1 MQRRGGVKRVTVSGF
16 KSFAERS
23 TFTLSDGITGI
34 VGPNGSG
41 KSNVIDAVR
50 WVMGEQNA
58 KLLRGERV
66 TDVIFAGSQKRQA
79 VAMAEVSLTFDNTD
93 GQLSSD
99 YESEITL
106 TRRIYL
112 DGHKEQL
119 INKTACRLRD
129 LTEFFTVSDLSSK
142 SYSLIQQGQVERI
155 LNAKPEDIREII
167 EEAAGTIIFRKR
179 SSETEKKLANTN
191 NNLARVDDLLTEL
204 SRQKSA
210 LSEQV
215 ASAKHWQTIT
225 AEYETVQQQLI
236 VYQYRQCLREADLL
250 ERQLRLETKVETDG
264 YRQLRDYQDQRN
276 KLHRQLNDHDPQVT
290 EIENAITYLEKN
302 LAEIET
308 QLVKL
313 KVSKENAQQRLTT
326 LAVDIEEAEQLSSD
340 LETEVQGLQKRRAGL
355 TEQLAR
361 LNSEQQTV
369 QQRLAKID
377 GSASELVL
385 KEEEFREEIASL
397 TKANNSRQVSLEFL
411 QRGREKIVSTIDK
424 LQSRLDVVSGRCQE
438 LQEQERRLQREIDSK
453 QSGLGGELNKKQR
466 LEQAIE
472 QLTVANDELLSNRDR
487 LKEQYFARKARY
499 DSASAEID
507 SDRAQFLVAE
517 DQKLGLVGEYLRFAD
532 NVDELPTPMVKAV
545 ERWAERVV
553 VDNLAEFASF
563 GRLADSDRDIALVI
577 ASCRLVDERQVDE
590 WRRRFALSPLTDY
603 LAIDRQLPVSVVSRV
618 LNVLHVTFDL
628 QMPEEL
634 SATMPDGVVLF
645 TPQGGWLTRGGE
657 ATVAARRGK
666 PGMISR
672 QRVVDELQLEL
683 KVSQDELTAVQAT
696 LDANSAQKASHILE
710 VKTIA
715 DSVQGEN
722 QQLAKILANYQT
734 VAQQLAQ
741 EQQLVKEV
749 EGQQKEQQHEL
760 AVIGDNIDAE
770 RQTQQSLTVELRE
783 LEQDFA
789 DIKASYADYQQQR
802 QGLADRDNSL
812 QVQIVKIGAEVEA
825 LNKEIQLKTN
835 SLDNEQQRL
844 LRYYSERDL
853 FTADI
858 EQADSDRQRYRQAS
872 EELVRTREEKSVQ
885 LLTKREGNQ
894 KIILELKKVETN
906 VAECQREQDAMQKS
920 IYLKTADKDRID
932 KKRQELEEQA
942 TEFAGLELDNYPLAD
957 GIVVEELL
965 AKRQKLKETL
975 AELGAVNMLAL
986 EEYDKLVAR
995 EEFVVQ
1001 QRQEL
1006 CDSIDLLRQAM
1017 TEIEQTS
1024 VKRFNEVFAQVA
1036 KEFEVL
1042 FPVLFPK
1049 GQATLVIDNVDD
1061 PLSSGVQVMVQL
1073 PGKKR
1078 QHMNLFSGGEKA
1090 LTAISLIFSL
1100 LKTKPTPFCFLDE
1113 VDAALDEANVARFN
1127 RVLQQLSR
1135 EFQFVIV
1142 THNRKTMEV
1151 FDRIYGVTMQE
1162 PGVSKVVGID
1172 FDKTLPTVLRK
1183 ESVAEASP

>member
-1 MQRRGGVKRVTVSGF
+1 MQRRGGVKRVTLSGF

-23 TFTLSDGITGI
+23 TFSFTERVTGI

-58 KLLRGERV
+58 KLLRGERA
-66 TDVIFAGSQKRQA
+66 TDIIFAGSQKRQS

-93 GQLSSD
+93 GLLSAD

-129 LTEFFTVSDLSSK
+129 LNEFFTISDLSSK

-167 EEAAGTIIFRKR
+167 EEAAGTIIFRR
-179 SSETEKKLANTN
+179 RRAETEKKLENTN
-191 NNLARVDDLLTEL
+191 NNLARVEDLLTEL

-215 ASAKHWQTIT
+215 ASAKRWQTLT
-225 AEYETVQQQLI
+225 TEYETVQQQIL
-236 VYQYRQCLREADLL
+236 VYQYRQCLQEAAVL
-250 ERQLRLETKVETDG
+250 ERELRLETKVETDA
-264 YRQLRDYQDQRN
+264 YRQLRQYQEQRN
-276 KLHRQLNDHDPQVT
+276 KLQRQLNDHDPQVT
-290 EIENAITYLEKN
+290 EIENAITYLDKN

-313 KVSKENAQQRLTT
+313 QVTKENAQQRLTT
-326 LAVDIEEAEQLSSD
+326 LAVDIEEAEQLSND
-340 LETEVQGLQKRRAGL
+340 LETEMQDLQKQHARL
-355 TEQLAR
+355 SEQLVS
-361 LNSEQQTV
+361 LNDDQQAV
-369 QQRLAKID
+369 NQQIVKID
-377 GSASELVL
+377 SSASEIVL
-385 KEEEFREEIASL
+385 KEEEFREEIANL

-411 QRGREKIVSTIDK
+411 QRGRDKIEGTIAK
-424 LQSRLDVVSGRCQE
+424 LQSRIDVAGERCRAVEEQDRQLQQE
-438 LQEQERRLQREIDSK
+438 INNK
-453 QSGLGGELNKKQR
+453 QSGLGSELSRKQG

-472 QLTVANDELLSNRDR
+472 QLIVANDGLLGDRDR
-487 LKEQYFARKARY
+487 LKEQYFASKARY

-507 SDRAQFLVAE
+507 SDRVQLLATGEQ
-517 DQKLGLVGEYLRFAD
+517 QLVGDYLRFAD
-532 NVDELPTPMVKAV
+532 NVDELPTKMVKAV
-545 ERWAERVV
+545 ERWTERLV
-553 VDNLAEFASF
+553 VDDLAEFAAFS
-563 GRLADSDRDIALVI
+563 RLADSDRQIALVI
-577 ASCRLVDERQVDE
+577 ASCRLVDDRQVSE
-590 WRRRFALSPLTDY
+590 WRQRFALVPLTDY
-603 LAIDRQLPVSVVSRV
+603 LVIDRRLPASIVSRV

-657 ATVAARRGK
+657 ATIAAARGK
-666 PGMISR
+666 QGLISR
-672 QRVVDELQLEL
+672 QRLLDNLQQEV
-683 KVSQDELTAVQAT
+683 KVNQDELTAVQAT
-696 LDANSAQKASHILE
+696 LDANSAQKATHVLE
-710 VKTIA
+710 VKSIT
-715 DSVQGEN
+715 DSMQGGN
-722 QQLAKILANYQT
+722 QQLTKMLGEYQT
-734 VAQQLAQ
+734 VTQKLAQ
-741 EQQLVKEV
+741 EQQLVKEL
-749 EGQQKEQQHEL
+749 EGQKAEQQHEL
-760 AVIGDNIDAE
+760 AVISDNIDNE
-770 RQTQQSLTVELRE
+770 QKVQQSLAVELRE

-789 DIKASYADYQQQR
+789 DIKTGYADYQRQR
-802 QGLADRDNSL
+802 QGLETRANSL
-812 QVQIVKIGAEVEA
+812 QVQIVKISAELEA
-825 LNKEIQLKTN
+825 LGKEIRMKTN

-858 EQADSDRQRYRQAS
+858 EQADGDRQRYRQAS
-872 EELVRTREEKSVQ
+872 EELIRTREKKSAQ
-885 LLTKREGNQ
+885 LLTKKEDSQR
-894 KIILELKKVETN
+894 IVLELKKVETS
-906 VAECQREQDAMQKS
+906 VAKCQRQQGTMQKS
-920 IYLKTADKDRID
+920 IYLKTADKERID
-932 KKRQELEEQA
+932 KKLSELEEQA
-942 TEFAGLELDNYPLAD
+942 TEFAGFELDNYPLAD
-957 GIVVEELL
+957 DVVIGELL

-995 EEFVVQ
+995 EEFIVQ

-1006 CDSIDLLRQAM
+1006 LDSIDLLRQAV

-1024 VKRFNEVFAQVA
+1024 VKRFNAVFAQVA
-1036 KEFEVL
+1036 REFEML

-1049 GQATLVIDNVDD
+1049 GQATLVIDNTDQ
-1061 PLSSGVQVMVQL
+1061 PLTSGVQVMVQL

-1113 VDAALDEANVARFN
+1113 VDAALDEANIARFN
-1127 RVLQQLSR
+1127 RVLQELSHD
-1135 EFQFVIV
+1135 FQFVIV

-1172 FDKTLPTVLRK
+1172 FDKTLPAPLRK
-1183 ESVAEASP
+1183 EADGR

>member
-1 MQRRGGVKRVTVSGF
+1 MQRRGGVKRVTLNGF

-23 TFTLSDGITGI
+23 TFNFTDRVTGI

-58 KLLRGERV
+58 KLLRGERA
-66 TDVIFAGSQKRQA
+66 TDIIFAGSQKRQS

-93 GQLSSD
+93 NLLSSD

-129 LTEFFTVSDLSSK
+129 LHDFFTVSDLSSK

-167 EEAAGTIIFRKR
+167 EEAAGTIIFRR
-179 SSETEKKLANTN
+179 RRAETEKKLENTN
-191 NNLARVDDLLTEL
+191 NNLARIEDLLTEIN
-204 SRQKSA
+204 RQKSA
-210 LSEQV
+210 LTEQV
-215 ASAKHWQTIT
+215 ASAKRWQTLT
-225 AEYETVQQQLI
+225 AEYQTVQQQII
-236 VYQYRQCLREADLL
+236 VYQYRQYLQESAVL
-250 ERQLRLETKVETDG
+250 ERELRLETKVETDS
-264 YRQLRDYQDQRN
+264 YRQLRQYQEQRN
-276 KLHRQLNDHDPQVT
+276 KLQRQLTDHDPQVT
-290 EIENAITYLEKN
+290 EIENTISYLEKN

-313 KVSKENAQQRLTT
+313 GVTKENAQQRLTT
-326 LAVDIEEAEQLSSD
+326 LAVDIEETEQLNND
-340 LETEVQGLQKRRAGL
+340 LETEVQELQERQTKL

-361 LNSEQQTV
+361 LNNDQHTIEQQ
-369 QQRLAKID
+369 LAKID
-377 GSASELVL
+377 NSASEIVL

-397 TKANNSRQVSLEFL
+397 TKVNNSRQVSLEFL
-411 QRGREKIVSTIDK
+411 QRGRDKIVATIEK
-424 LQSRLDVVSGRCQE
+424 LQSRIDVVSDSCQE
-438 LQEQERRLQREIDSK
+438 IKKQERHLQQKIDNK
-453 QSGLGGELNKKQR
+453 QSGLGSELNRKQG

-472 QLTVANDELLSNRDR
+472 QLTVANDELSGERDR
-487 LKEQYFARKARY
+487 LKEQYFTHKARY

-507 SDRAQFLVAE
+507 DDRSKFSVLEGQHLI
-517 DQKLGLVGEYLRFAD
+517 GEYLRFAD
-532 NVDELPTPMVKAV
+532 NIDELPTQMVKAI
-545 ERWAERVV
+545 ERWTERLVV
-553 VDNLAEFASF
+553 NDLAEFAQFS
-563 GRLADSDRDIALVI
+563 RLADSDYEIALVI
-577 ASCRLVDERQVDE
+577 ASCRLVDDCKVNE
-590 WRRRFALSPLTDY
+590 WQQRFTLAPLTDY
-603 LAIDRQLPVSVVSRV
+603 LVIDQRLPASVIGKV
-618 LNVLHVTFDL
+618 LKPLHVTFDL

-645 TPQGGWLTRGGE
+645 TPQGGWLTKGGE
-657 ATVAARRGK
+657 ATVAAARGER
-666 PGMISR
+666 GLISR
-672 QRVVDELQLEL
+672 RRLVDDLQREV

-696 LDANSAQKASHILE
+696 LDANSAQKTSHVLE
-710 VKTIA
+710 VKTIN
-715 DSVQGEN
+715 DSLQGGN
-722 QQLAKILANYQT
+722 QQLVKMLGEYQT
-734 VAQQLAQ
+734 VSQKLAQ
-741 EQQLVKEV
+741 EQQLVKEL
-749 EGQQKEQQHEL
+749 EGQLVEQQHEL
-760 AVIGDNIDAE
+760 TVIGDNIEAE
-770 RQTQQSLTVELRE
+770 QRVQQSVEVELQE

-789 DIKASYADYQQQR
+789 EIKVSYAGYQQQR
-802 QGLADRDNSL
+802 QGLETRANEL
-812 QVQIVKIGAEVEA
+812 QVQSAKISAELEA
-825 LNKEIQLKTN
+825 LNKEIRMKSN

-858 EQADSDRQRYRQAS
+858 EQADGDRQRYRQAS
-872 EELVRTREEKSVQ
+872 EELIRTREEKSAQ
-885 LLTKREGNQ
+885 LLTKKEDSQ
-894 KIILELKKVETN
+894 KIILELKKVETS
-906 VAECQREQDAMQKS
+906 VAKCQRQQGAMQKS
-920 IYLKTADKDRID
+920 IYLKTADKERID
-932 KKRQELEEQA
+932 NKRRELEEQA
-942 TEFAGLELDNYPLAD
+942 TEFAEFDLDSYPLAE

-965 AKRQKLKETL
+965 ANRQKLKETL

-995 EEFVVQ
+995 EEFIVQ

-1006 CDSIDLLRQAM
+1006 SDSIDLLRQAV

-1024 VKRFNEVFAQVA
+1024 VKRFNAVFTQVA
-1036 KEFEVL
+1036 KEFEML

-1049 GQATLVIDNVDD
+1049 GRATLIIDNADD
-1061 PLSSGVQVMVQL
+1061 PLASGVQVMVQL
-1073 PGKKR
+1073 PGKKH

-1113 VDAALDEANVARFN
+1113 VDAALDEANIARFN
-1127 RVLQQLSR
+1127 RVLQELSGD
-1135 EFQFVIV
+1135 FQFIIV

-1172 FDKTLPTVLRK
+1172 FDKTLPPTLQK
-1183 ESVAEASP
+1183 EVGVAPP